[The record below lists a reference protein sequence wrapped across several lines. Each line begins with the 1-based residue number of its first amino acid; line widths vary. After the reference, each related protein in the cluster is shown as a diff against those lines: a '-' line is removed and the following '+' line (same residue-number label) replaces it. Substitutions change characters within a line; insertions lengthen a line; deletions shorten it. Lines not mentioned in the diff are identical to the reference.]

1 MKKFKFRLEKVFQYR
16 ISIQDDKK
24 RILTEY
30 LIQIREQEDKLA
42 NYLQEQDKNSVSE
55 YNNLA
60 GYQLQT
66 VFATRLSTQ
75 INKTRDKI
83 SELEKLAEEA
93 RVEYVE
99 ATKDVQSLETLKKKQ
114 LEEYQQYVHKMDE
127 KFLDE
132 LTVQKGN
139 RLQGE

>member
-42 NYLQEQDKNSVSE
+42 NYLQEQDKNWVSE